1 MTRVIAGELRGR
13 LLKVPE
19 AGTRPTAERVREA
32 VFSTLTSLDALAE
45 VCVLDL
51 FAGSGALGIE
61 AISRGANNCVFI
73 ENHKNAIAVINKNI
87 EDLNVNAQVIDAKV
101 ETLLNAKPA
110 EKLNMPA
117 QLIFLDPPY
126 EMPLE
131 QISKVITQGLKNAW
145 FSADAILVIETSKRS
160 GDFVWPDGFE
170 SIRDKSYGD
179 TCVWYGQV
187 CKK

>member
-1 MTRVIAGELRGR
+1 MTRIIAGELRGR
-13 LLKVPE
+13 ALKVPD

-32 VFSTLTSLDALAE
+32 VFSSLTSLDAIAE
-45 VCVLDL
+45 VSVLDL

-61 AISRGANNCVFI
+61 SISRGANHCVFV
-73 ENHKNAIAVINKNI
+73 EDNKNAVSVINKNI
-87 EDLNVNAQVIDAKV
+87 EELKVNAHVVDAKV
-101 ETLLNAKPA
+101 
-110 EKLNMPA
+110 

-126 EMPLE
+126 EMPLA
-131 QISKVITQGLKNAW
+131 QISKVITQGLANSW
-145 FSADAILVIETSKRS
+145 FSDDAILVVETSKRS